1 MTFLRPGHDGTFA
14 SPSKNRK
21 KSRRV
26 CGLLTL
32 FSLSAA
38 SLTPGT
44 AKPKPKPSSR
54 PFKPV
59 GVKAWTSGSQTYI
72 RARPGIDV
80 PVVAKVARHMPL
92 YVWGKYN
99 GWYRVETHD
108 HIFGWVY
115 NPYLNGPGLDKVRE
129 MPHSTARLAS
139 DRTAN
144 QIMFGTPQVLKKH
157 VAVYG
162 APGAVKGLKQHGVY
176 LAVEPKPKPVAVAS
190 KPKAKVKPLV
200 AAAPKPAVKPV
211 STVQVTAAKP
221 RLRERIVRE
230 GIVRERVA
238 VAPAVKPVVAT
249 KPVAVSPV
257 PVVEAPV
264 RTVRETTP
272 SVSKPI
278 APAQNRET
286 RVVAATVKA
295 APIAPRAV
303 ESEKI
308 AGASR
313 ALMPSAR
320 QFARAAEMAARPSPS
335 GAMPAKSSDL
345 VRVAPQKSEVSTPLA
360 AAPPRAIAVAKP
372 KPKKT
377 VAKKAAPRKVAAKK
391 TAQKRVTSSPEQRRQ
406 QLRSRMGL
414 SPAAVPTTMI
424 APVSPDELLRAREEH
439 LNRRRQRLESA
450 PPTASTAPLAPVSGL
465 APLPPSNLPL
475 GGPLSQDSPPAEI
488 SPASFENDVEM
499 AVTPLI
505 IDGDTHPLQPLLDHP
520 YVVALA
526 QLKPKATTAQPAV
539 AARGGSPRDRA
550 PLNRSGSP
558 RDRMGTGMA
567 SQALSYRGMRYV
579 RGSASP
585 NRGFDC
591 SGLIYYLLRQR
602 GYNPPR
608 MASGYRNWGTSVPR
622 GELQPG
628 DLVLFANTYKRGISH
643 IGVYLGENKF
653 VHAATSRTGVRV
665 SSLSEAYYAGK
676 YYGARRAK

>member
-14 SPSKNRK
+14 SPSKSSRK

-59 GVKAWTSGSQTYI
+59 GVRAWTSGSQTYI
-72 RARPGIDV
+72 RARPGTNV

-129 MPHSTARLAS
+129 MPRSKARLAS

-162 APGAVKGLKQHGVY
+162 APGAVKGLKKHGVY
-176 LAVEPKPKPVAVAS
+176 VAVARKPKPVAVAA
-190 KPKAKVKPLV
+190 KPRAKAKTAL
-200 AAAPKPAVKPV
+200 AAVPTPAVKSV
-211 STVQVTAAKP
+211 SSVQVAAQKP
-221 RLRERIVRE
+221 RLRQRTVRE
-230 GIVRERVA
+230 PVA
-238 VAPAVKPVVAT
+238 VAPIA
-249 KPVAVSPV
+249 KPVAATRRIAVSPI
-257 PVVEAPV
+257 PVVETPV
-264 RTVRETTP
+264 RAVRATP
-272 SVSKPI
+272 SIAPKPI
-278 APAQNRET
+278 APAQNRKT
-286 RVVAATVKA
+286 RVAAAIVKT
-295 APIAPRAV
+295 APNAPRAV
-303 ESEKI
+303 ESQKI

-320 QFARAAEMAARPSPS
+320 QFARAAELAARPSPS
-335 GAMPAKSSDL
+335 RAMPAPSSAV
-345 VRVAPQKSEVSTPLA
+345 VRVAPHQPVVSTPVA
-360 AAPPRAIAVAKP
+360 ATPPRAIAVAKP
-372 KPKKT
+372 KPKK
-377 VAKKAAPRKVAAKK
+377 VAKKATAKKVAAKK
-391 TAQKRVTSSPEQRRQ
+391 TKRRVTSSREKRRQ
-406 QLRSRMGL
+406 QLRARMGL
-414 SPAAVPTTMI
+414 SPASVPTTMI

-450 PPTASTAPLAPVSGL
+450 PPTASPAPLAPVTGV
-465 APLPPSNLPL
+465 APLPPSNPPL

-488 SPASFENDVEM
+488 SPASFGND
-499 AVTPLI
+499 ADRAAAPFI

-526 QLKPKATTAQPAV
+526 QLKPAVKAKTPV
-539 AARGGSPRDRA
+539 ATRGGSPRDRA

-622 GELQPG
+622 NALQPG
-628 DLVLFANTYKRGISH
+628 DLLLFANTYKRGISH

-653 VHAATSRTGVRV
+653 VHAATSRTGVRI
-665 SSLSEAYYAGK
+665 SSLGEAYYARK